1 MNSGVPSYFAVDKS
15 YQTIPVGHVSHYSVI
30 VNDPNYD
37 FFVLAGISNNELF
50 SKLVMQNMNISE
62 GRVFDTNINN
72 ISSHLPTDKIKII
85 TKNVSAFNTATSDNL
100 QAIIS
105 KYKNIFLKLDIGGA
119 EYLWV
124 LTQSQE
130 KMARFKQMIISFH
143 KVNDNPTQARA
154 INKINCFKKI
164 LETHNIANIRSH
176 QNKLTITYIRKSV
189 QPVNEAVITTNIEG
203 ESSSDEHDGHPIFNE
218 NSAHIVEH
226 VANVVEVAP
235 VAEEQEL
242 QLVVEE
248 FIAKPLIDTIPEP
261 VVKEPE
267 PQPEPEHVSEPEPEH
282 VSVFEHDSEPE
293 HEPEAEELVV
303 EEPLSEQLADE
314 LVIEEPVSEPV
325 VEQVSDAVPEEPV
338 AEPVP
343 EPVVEQVVEEP
354 VVEQVSE
361 EPVAEQISEP
371 VHQEPVVEQV
381 SEPVP
386 EPVPE
391 QVAEPVPQEPVVEQ
405 VSEPVSEPV
414 PEQVAEPVT
423 EHVLEE
429 PAPEPTPIA
438 DHQ

>member
-50 SKLVMQNMNISE
+50 SKLVMQNMNIRE

-72 ISSHLPTDKIKII
+72 ISSHLPTDKVKII

-105 KYKNIFLKLDIGGA
+105 KYKDIFLKLDIGGA

-130 KMARFKQMIISFH
+130 KIARFKQMVISFH
-143 KVNDNPTQARA
+143 KVNENPTQARA

-189 QPVNEAVITTNIEG
+189 QPVNETAVTTNIEG
-203 ESSSDEHDGHPIFNE
+203 ESSSDDNDGHPIFNE
-218 NSAHIVEH
+218 NSAHIVED
-226 VANVVEVAP
+226 VANVVEVEP
-235 VAEEQEL
+235 VAEEPAV

-267 PQPEPEHVSEPEPEH
+267 PQPEPQPEPEPEPEHEPESEPEPENE
-282 VSVFEHDSEPE
+282 SVFEHESEPE

-303 EEPLSEQLADE
+303 EEPVSEQVVE
-314 LVIEEPVSEPV
+314 EKVPEPVAEEPV
-325 VEQVSDAVPEEPV
+325 VEQAPEPVAEEPVAEQVAEEPVAEQVAEEPV
-338 AEPVP
+338 AEPVS
-343 EPVVEQVVEEP
+343 EQVA
-354 VVEQVSE
+354 E
-361 EPVAEQISEP
+361 EPVAEPVAEP
-371 VHQEPVVEQV
+371 VT
-381 SEPVP
+381 EPVP
-386 EPVPE
+386 EPV
-391 QVAEPVPQEPVVEQ
+391 
-405 VSEPVSEPV
+405 SEPLL
-414 PEQVAEPVT
+414 EQS
-423 EHVLEE
+423 
-429 PAPEPTPIA
+429 APEPV